1 MELRHLRYF
10 VMVAEEQHF
19 TRAAARLNMQ
29 QPPLSQQ
36 VRALEQELGF
46 DLFVR
51 HPKGVVLTAGG
62 KVFLGEA
69 KEILRKVEL
78 GSLKAARTA
87 QGIEGTLS
95 VGFTSSAASHP
106 LIPQIIRS
114 YRERY
119 PGVDIILHEG
129 NASELTDNVMAEH
142 TDIGILRAPIAHPKL
157 AQYHPLLNEEL
168 LLALPDGHGLL
179 KGKSPSSEFSVSLA
193 ELVNERFILVRRP
206 GAPGMYANLV
216 QACRNAGFEPIIAF
230 EVERMLTNVS
240 LVAAGAGISVVPA
253 SMRGFHE
260 GSVVYCRIR
269 DAKPRLV
276 APITLLCRS
285 FNQSPPII
293 NFIELAQ
300 QLSTHYRKRPSQGV
314 RELGDQGVAA
324 CAQPGD

>member
-51 HPKGVVLTAGG
+51 HPKGVALTAGG

-69 KEILRKVEL
+69 KDILRRVEL

-119 PGVDIILHEG
+119 TGVDISLHEG
-129 NASELTDNVMAEH
+129 NASELTENVMAEH
-142 TDIGILRAPIAHPKL
+142 TDIGILRAPVAHPKS
-157 AQYHPLLNEEL
+157 AQYQRLLNEEL
-168 LLALPDGHGLL
+168 LLALPSGHPLL
-179 KGKSPSSEFSVSLA
+179 KGQSPASEMSVSLA
-193 ELVNERFILVRRP
+193 DLVDERFILVRRP

-216 QACRNAGFEPIIAF
+216 QACRNAGFEPTIAF

-253 SMRGFHE
+253 SMQGFHE

-269 DAKPRLV
+269 DAKPRLT

-285 FNQSPPII
+285 FNQSPLITH
-293 NFIELAQ
+293 FIELAQ
-300 QLSTHYRKRPSQGV
+300 QLSSQYRKRSVQHSS
-314 RELGDQGVAA
+314 
-324 CAQPGD
+324 